1 MQVGVSPSEENKE
14 THFVYS
20 GKVFIATAQK
30 EKTIHLITKD
40 LSWLWRTAYNCAV
53 QGCSEW
59 EACEERISDLFDV
72 ARDVSR

>member
-1 MQVGVSPSEENKE
+1 MSVGVSPFEEEKG
-14 THFVYS
+14 TYFDYP
-20 GKVFIATAQK
+20 GKVFVTTAQK

-59 EACEERISDLFDV
+59 VACEERISDLFDV